1 MNLKKCLSTSR
12 SFLEYSNVV
21 DPPAVTWIYILIGFS
36 ILFSYP
42 QWLQETCI
50 LLSRLLREVF
60 VISLMFD
67 QNVYFHH

>member
-21 DPPAVTWIYILIGFS
+21 DPPAVTWIHILTYRIFYS
-36 ILFSYP
+36 FFLSAVIARNF
-42 QWLQETCI
+42 